1 MFEKRC
7 FLCYTQSM
15 NNLICCF
22 NRILFFISFALL
34 FAICSLAPVFAEEIY
49 TGEVSWYGPGFHA
62 RTTANGEAYDMYGLT
77 AAHREWKFG
86 TLVEVYNRSNK
97 RKCIIRVND
106 RGPVSKSFLMDLSYG
121 GAMAIGSAYMG
132 KAFVRLTIVGD
143 ESGAYDKDKRFYLYL
158 DDDIVLP
165 QKFDAKNFIDIEKFS
180 EEENYFK
187 NIAGGIEIFQL
198 MQKHIKRLYQADIEN
213 APHLLVSIDKKI
225 CLGPYRTFNDAQADY
240 HKIVTQYPHAAVW
253 LEQAKKAIP
262 LVVE

>member
-1 MFEKRC
+1 MNTLTYC
-7 FLCYTQSM
+7 FK
-15 NNLICCF
+15 
-22 NRILFFISFALL
+22 RILFFIFFALF
-34 FAICSLAPVFAEEIY
+34 FACSHFGLVFAEEI
-49 TGEVSWYGPGFHA
+49 GEVSWYGPGFHA

-86 TLVEVYNRSNK
+86 TLVEVYNRANK

-121 GAMAIGSAYMG
+121 AAMAIGSTYTG
-132 KAFVRLTIVGD
+132 KAPVRLTIVGD
-143 ESGAYDKDKRFYLYL
+143 ESGAYDKDKLFYLFL

-165 QKFDAKNFIDIEKFS
+165 QKFDAKNFSDIEKFT
-180 EEENYFK
+180 EEEEYFK

-198 MQKHIKRLYQADIEN
+198 MQKHIKRLYQADIKN
-213 APHLLVSIDKKI
+213 APNLLVSIDKKI
-225 CLGPYRTFNDAQADY
+225 CLGPYQTFFGAQADY

-253 LEQAKKAIP
+253 LEKANKAIP